1 MTPKELKQ
9 IRQRLGFSI
18 KEMSQIL
25 ETPYRTYQ
33 DWELGNRRIPGVCE
47 VAIHCLLR
55 CKSVLKARRKTSLKG
70 KIKKSK
76 KEVYIMGREII
87 LFETEERKNRA
98 EIASFLRLLADKIEA
113 GSVTLKSGG
122 NEVSL
127 SLPQNLI
134 LETKVE
140 EEEKKGKLKRSL
152 EVEIEWIA
160 GGDIESGEGVQL
172 A

>member
-1 MTPKELKQ
+1 
-9 IRQRLGFSI
+9 
-18 KEMSQIL
+18 
-25 ETPYRTYQ
+25 
-33 DWELGNRRIPGVCE
+33 
-47 VAIHCLLR
+47 
-55 CKSVLKARRKTSLKG
+55 
-70 KIKKSK
+70 
-76 KEVYIMGREII
+76 MGREIV
-87 LFETEERKNRA
+87 LFETEERRSRT

-140 EEEKKGKLKRSL
+140 EEQKKNKLKRSL

-160 GGDIESGEGVQL
+160 GGDIESNGGVEL

>member
-1 MTPKELKQ
+1 
-9 IRQRLGFSI
+9 
-18 KEMSQIL
+18 
-25 ETPYRTYQ
+25 
-33 DWELGNRRIPGVCE
+33 
-47 VAIHCLLR
+47 
-55 CKSVLKARRKTSLKG
+55 
-70 KIKKSK
+70 
-76 KEVYIMGREII
+76 MGREII